1 MPKLT
6 NELLNRRS
14 LIDKMPDKGM
24 KLRDNN
30 NVTITHWKGIH
41 VKKDAAVTIK
51 MVLEN
56 LASWF
61 CRKVLM
67 WLLLRSTQINMYEKL
82 VMSSEIAKLIVIAM

>member
-1 MPKLT
+1 M
-6 NELLNRRS
+6 N
-14 LIDKMPDKGM
+14 KMAYKGM

-30 NVTITHWKGIH
+30 IATVTHWKGIH
-41 VKKDAAVTIK
+41 VRKDAAVTVK

-67 WLLLRSTQINMYEKL
+67 WLLLRSTLIKMQEKH
-82 VMSSEIAKLIVIAM
+82 VMSSEIAKLIVIAMQLTRKNIVGTSYE